1 MKGLT
6 RREFIKYS
14 LAGAGFAIALTITPN
29 GYRILK
35 AEEAEADSRFH
46 PNLWISIAEDGRVTI
61 IINKSEMGQGVSTAL
76 PMTAADELD
85 ANWRL
90 VSFVE
95 APAGPE
101 YRDPVMGL
109 QLTGG
114 SSSVKDMYKPFR
126 MAGAAARTMLI
137 SAAARTWSVPE
148 GECEAVSGTVRQ
160 AKTGRVLTYGELV
173 KKASALPV
181 PQKPALKKTSQFTF
195 IGRPL
200 ARLDIPDKVNGAAVF
215 GMDISVP
222 GMLYAGIARPP
233 AYGAKPLSYNRE
245 AALKSPGVVK
255 VFPVPHGIA
264 VVADGIEDVWKAI
277 RALNVKWDKGASP
290 ELDNKTLRKS
300 FIEGL
305 DKRGPV
311 ALDRG
316 DAAKAFLPGAAHVR
330 IEAAYMLPYLAH
342 VTMEPMD
349 CTAHVRQDRCDIWVP
364 TQNQT
369 GVLQSAARITG
380 LQTDRIHVHTTYLGG
395 GFGRRGDFGYATEA
409 VQISKLAGA
418 PVKLIWSRPE
428 DIKYDT
434 FRPGQS
440 CRIEGAVDSGGRLIS
455 WSHKVVV
462 PSIFEHFAPQMMKGG
477 IDPAAVSGIVDMDY
491 EIPNLHVEWVKLE
504 NPIPIGFWRSVGN
517 SHNGFTIE
525 SFMDELAHAANRDPV
540 EFRLAQLVKKR
551 HLPAMRLIET
561 AAEKAGW
568 GKPPKKGQAM
578 GIAYHFSFGTRV
590 AQVAEVSVDEKK
602 GSITVHKVVCAI
614 DCGPVAVNPS
624 ILTAQ
629 ATGGII
635 MGLSAALGER
645 IDFKNGGTITSN
657 FYNYRELR
665 ISHAPEIEVHILKN
679 QKTMGGV
686 GEPPLPPI
694 APAVAN
700 AVFAATGKR
709 IRNLP
714 LEPELKGRL

>member
-1 MKGLT
+1 MKTFT

-14 LAGAGFAIALTITPN
+14 LAGTGFAIALTITPH
-29 GYRILK
+29 GYRILQ
-35 AEEAEADSRFH
+35 AEEAEADSTFH
-46 PNLWISIAEDGRVTI
+46 PNLWISISEDNRVTI

-76 PMTAADELD
+76 PMIAADELEAD
-85 ANWRL
+85 WRQ

-95 APAGPE
+95 APAQPE
-101 YRDPVMGL
+101 YADPSMGM

-114 SSSVKDMYKPFR
+114 SSSVRDMYKPFR
-126 MAGAAARTMLI
+126 LAGAAARVMLI
-137 SAAARTWSVPE
+137 SAAARTWAVPE

-160 AKTGRVLTYGELV
+160 VTTGRTLTYGELAQ
-173 KKASALPV
+173 KASGLAV
-181 PQKPALKKTSQFTF
+181 PQKPPLKNETQFRL
-195 IGRPL
+195 IGLPL
-200 ARLDIPDKVNGAAVF
+200 ARLDIPDKVNGAAIF

-233 AYGAKPLSYNRE
+233 AYGARPLAYNKE

-264 VVADGIEDVWKAI
+264 VVADGIEDVWKGV
-277 RALNVKWDKGASP
+277 RALDIRWDKGADPS
-290 ELDNKTLRKS
+290 LDNRSLEKS
-300 FIEGL
+300 FMEGL
-305 DKRGPV
+305 GRRGIT

-316 DAAKAFLPGAAHVR
+316 DAAAAGKAPVKIKAS
-330 IEAAYMLPYLAH
+330 YMLPYLAH

-349 CTAHVRQDRCDIWVP
+349 CTANVRPGRCDIWAP

-369 GVLQSAARITG
+369 GVLESAAGITG
-380 LQTDRIHVHTTYLGG
+380 LSPEQIHVHTTYLGG
-395 GFGRRGDFGYATEA
+395 GFGRRGDFGYAAEA
-409 VQISKLAGA
+409 IRISKLAGV

-440 CRIEGAVDSGGRLIS
+440 CRIEGALDAGGKLVS
-455 WSHKVVV
+455 WSHRVVV
-462 PSIFEHFAPQMMKGG
+462 PSIFEHFAPQRIKSGV
-477 IDPAAVSGIVDMDY
+477 DPTAVSGIVDMDY

-504 NPIPIGFWRSVGN
+504 NPIPVGFWRAVGN
-517 SHNGFTIE
+517 SQNGFTTE
-525 SFMDELAHAANRDPV
+525 SFMDELARAAKKDPV
-540 EFRLAQLVKKR
+540 EFRLALLTKKR
-551 HLPAMRLIET
+551 HLPAASLIET

-578 GIAYHFSFGTRV
+578 GMAYHFSYGARV
-590 AQVAEVSVDEKK
+590 AEVAEVSVDEKK
-602 GSITVHKVVCAI
+602 GSVTVHKVVCAI
-614 DCGPVAVNPS
+614 DCGPVAVNPA

-629 ATGGII
+629 ARGGII

-645 IDFKNGGTITSN
+645 VEFKNGGAVSSN
-657 FYNYRELR
+657 FYNYHELR
-665 ISHAPEIEVHILKN
+665 ISHAPEIEVHILRN
-679 QKTMGGV
+679 QKTMGGI

-700 AVFAATGKR
+700 AVFAATGHR
-709 IRNLP
+709 IRRLP
-714 LEPELKGRL
+714 IEPELKHPG